1 MEYYRWISKVA
12 VILPYAI
19 RDGLLWGQLPRTA
32 SRTGRFA
39 SGSDGER
46 IAAGAPPPF
55 YRIIP
60 SFFMSALAGD
70 FQLEN
75 LYAILGVAPNA
86 SDDEIKKVYRSL
98 AMRYHP
104 DRNQAPGAEARF
116 KAVTKAYEILSDP
129 GKRAEYN
136 QSVNHRIVLDAQ
148 GEAFELWRSL
158 FALNG
163 VTVAP

>member
-1 MEYYRWISKVA
+1 M
-12 VILPYAI
+12 
-19 RDGLLWGQLPRTA
+19 
-32 SRTGRFA
+32 
-39 SGSDGER
+39 
-46 IAAGAPPPF
+46 
-55 YRIIP
+55 
-60 SFFMSALAGD
+60 
-70 FQLEN
+70 EN

-129 GKRAEYN
+129 ARREEYN
-136 QSVNHRIVLDAQ
+136 QSVNHRIVLDAEA
-148 GEAFELWRSL
+148 EAFELWRSL

-163 VTVAP
+163 VNLQA